1 MADGRDG
8 ALHDE
13 NIRARFLRDFSE
25 FRRALWDRADGR
37 GRAVVLHLADAG
49 RDQIFLDRF
58 LINFLKQAGDFR
70 LVGFDNFLENF
81 LRIFVARLHAFEV
94 QHGEPAEFAHGDGE
108 THVDD
113 AVHGAGQN
121 RNFEFERLGVAPRQT
136 PGDVD
141 LVRIDR
147 DPARDERD
155 FVEPIGDASFAISA
169 DPHSHN

>member
-1 MADGRDG
+1 MANRRDG

-13 NIRARFLRDFSE
+13 NVSASFLRDSSK

-49 RDQIFLDRF
+49 RDQIFLNRL
-58 LINFLKQAGDFR
+58 LINFLEQTGDLG
-70 LVGFDNFLENF
+70 LVGFDNFLEDF
-81 LRIFVARLHAFEV
+81 PRIFVARLHAFEV
-94 QHGEPAEFAHGDGE
+94 QDGEPAKFAHGDGE

-113 AVHGAGQN
+113 AVHGAGEN
-121 RNFEFERLGVAPRQT
+121 RNFEFERLGVAARQT

-147 DPARDERD
+147 DPARHERD
-155 FVEPIGDASFAISA
+155 FVEPVGDASFAISA